1 MQYLF
6 DSEAGAET
14 LGIKDESYRYLFKVR
29 RHKIGEVVTLRNLK
43 DDFIYFYEIK
53 SVSKKEALLVL
64 KDKKELIVKPE
75 RHLHIGWCV
84 VDPKTAEKTL
94 PMLNEIGVSK
104 ISFIYCQRSQKNF
117 KINFQR
123 LQKIVIN
130 SSQQCGRSVMMEFEE
145 IESLQNFLEIYPKS
159 AIIDFGG
166 ESITNSLSVET
177 VVIGCEGGF
186 SEEERKLF
194 ANQPIYKLN
203 TPMILKS
210 ESAAVSIS
218 AMMLL

>member
-6 DSEAGAET
+6 DSEAGVET
-14 LGIKDESYRYLFKVR
+14 LSIKDESYRYLFKVR
-29 RHKIGEVVTLRNLK
+29 RHKAGEVVTLRNLK

-64 KDKKELIVKPE
+64 KDKKELIIKPE
-75 RHLHIGWCV
+75 RYLHIGWCV
-84 VDPKTAEKTL
+84 VDPKTVEKTL
-94 PMLNEIGVSK
+94 PMLNEIGVGK

-130 SSQQCGRSVMMEFEE
+130 SSQQCGRSEMMEFEE
-145 IESLQNFLEIYPKS
+145 IKSLQNFLEIYPKS

>member
-117 KINFQR
+117 KINLSR
-123 LQKIVIN
+123 IEKILIN
-130 SSQQCGRSVMMEFEE
+130 SSQQCGRSQMMKVEVLK
-145 IESLQNFLEIYPKS
+145 SLEDYLKLYPKS
-159 AIIDFGG
+159 ALLDFDGKKMQKDMFR
-166 ESITNSLSVET
+166 SILV
-177 VVIGCEGGF
+177 GCEGGF
-186 SEEERKLF
+186 DKDEKRLLSDNLCY
-194 ANQPIYKLN
+194 NLS
-203 TPMILKS
+203 TPLILRS
-210 ESAAVSIS
+210 ESAVVSVAS
-218 AMMLL
+218 MVLLD